1 MNFDSLRRVV
11 AGEVVTRNEAVYAAT
26 RNALVWNGRKPS
38 RYPEVIVKAASV
50 ADVQTAVRFA
60 AENGL
65 RVSVR
70 GAGHQFTG
78 IAVQDGMVIDL
89 CRLDHAHVDADQMLA
104 DVGPAV
110 RNGDAARIFA
120 EHGLGFPLGHCASVP
135 LSGYLLGGG
144 FGWNSGEWGVA
155 CFNVAS
161 VDVVLADGELRRA
174 SETEH
179 PEIFWA
185 ARGGGPEF
193 FGLVVGYRLKL
204 RVLPEAITT
213 SVFTYPIGSAA
224 EMEGWMHAAMKV
236 VPSNVEFTLT
246 ASSAPPPLAD
256 KAAKVAT
263 GIATVFAHT
272 EQEAAAT
279 LARIAALAPE
289 GVLDRQ
295 ERIPTPFH
303 VLYAITDQFFPVG
316 HRYAVDTFWSGDKSG
331 GMLTRLAT
339 ETARAPSPRSFS
351 LGVVL
356 PPSALEQPLPDAAFS
371 MAGPVFVTAYS
382 IWDEPAADEANHDWL
397 RQLGKAMAPTTAGA
411 YVGEAD
417 LDRPHRLESSY
428 SPAAWSR
435 LKALQAKYDPA
446 GLFRNAQSLAAELR
460 PAA

>member
-1 MNFDSLRRVV
+1 MNFDTLRRSV

-38 RYPEVIVKAASV
+38 RYPEVIVRAASV
-50 ADVQTAVRFA
+50 ADVQAAVRFA
-60 AENGL
+60 AEHGL
-65 RVSVR
+65 RVSAR
-70 GAGHQFTG
+70 GAGHQFSG

-104 DVGPAV
+104 DVGPAI

-144 FGWNSGEWGVA
+144 FGWNSGEWGIA

-174 SETEH
+174 SETENS
-179 PEIFWA
+179 EIFWA

-193 FGLVVGYRLKL
+193 FGIVVGYRLKL
-204 RVLPEAITT
+204 RVLPQAITT
-213 SVFTYPIGSAA
+213 SLFTYPVEAAA
-224 EMEGWMHAAMKV
+224 EVERWMREAMKL
-236 VPSNVEFTLT
+236 VPANVEFTMM
-246 ASSAPPPLAD
+246 ASSAPPPLAG

-263 GIATVFAHT
+263 GVATVFART
-272 EQEAAAT
+272 EEEAAAT
-279 LARIAALAPE
+279 LATIAACAPA
-289 GVLDRQ
+289 GALDIQ

-303 VLYAITDQFFPVG
+303 VLYAIIDQFFPVG
-316 HRYAVDTFWSGDKSG
+316 HRYAVDTFWSGAKSEG
-331 GMLTRLAT
+331 ALTRLAA

-356 PPSALEQPLPDAAFS
+356 PPAALEQPLPDAAFS
-371 MAGPVFVTAYS
+371 MAGPVFAAAYS
-382 IWDEPAADEANHDWL
+382 IWEDPAADEANHGWL
-397 RQLGKAMAPTTAGA
+397 RQLAQAMAPTTTGA

-417 LDRPHRLESSY
+417 LDRPAKLESSY
-428 SPAAWSR
+428 SPVAWAR

-446 GLFRNAQSLAAELR
+446 GLFRSAQSLAADLR